1 MSRLPPLNALRAFET
16 SARLGSFTRAAEE
29 LHVTQ
34 AAVSQQ
40 VKQLEQHLGNPLFMR
55 EAKGLRLTDAGRSY
69 LPALTQAFHT
79 LRSSTEELFGERG
92 RTQLSVRASN
102 SFAEHFLAPRL
113 QRFLA
118 DYPRFRVRIS
128 SSPWTACAE
137 QTNADVEICNGY
149 GDWSDRQ
156 VERLTNEHW
165 LTVCSP
171 ATLERRGWPGSAQ
184 ALMEWPLYS
193 VLGYREGWNEWLSCQ
208 QTSGLAPPPSLEF
221 DTTTLAMQAV
231 RYGDGALLTRSFL
244 VSDALQRGELVQ
256 PHPGVLP
263 TRGGHYLVCQRGDQR
278 PKVLAFCDWL
288 RRERRGHQAGL
299 RLQPPGLAQE

>member
-1 MSRLPPLNALRAFET
+1 MSSLPPLNALRAFEA

-40 VKQLEQHLGNPLFMR
+40 VKQLEQHLNNSLFIR
-55 EAKGLRLTDAGRSY
+55 EAKGLRLTEAGRSY

-79 LRSSTEELFGERG
+79 LRNSTEELFGERG

-113 QRFLA
+113 HRFLA
-118 DYPRFRVRIS
+118 EYPRFRVRVS
-128 SSPWTACAE
+128 SSPWTLFDE
-137 QTNADVEICNGY
+137 QSNVDVEICNGY
-149 GDWSDRQ
+149 GDWSNRQ
-156 VERLTNEHW
+156 VERLTSEHW
-165 LTVCSP
+165 LVVCSP
-171 ATLERRGWPGSAQ
+171 ATLDRRGPPTTAEELAQ
-184 ALMEWPLYS
+184 WPLLS
-193 VLGYREGWNEWLSCQ
+193 VLGYREGWSEWLASQ
-208 QTSGLAPPPSLEF
+208 LVNRPSPAPCLEF

-231 RYGDGALLTRSFL
+231 QHADGVLLTRSFL
-244 VSDALQRGELVQ
+244 VSDALRRGELVQ
-256 PHPGVLP
+256 AHPGIMP

-288 RRERRGHQAGL
+288 RRELRAHQARSSL
-299 RLQPPGLAQE
+299 V

>member
-1 MSRLPPLNALRAFET
+1 MSCLPPLNALRAFEA

-40 VKQLEQHLGNPLFMR
+40 VKQLEQHLNNSLFIR
-55 EAKGLRLTDAGRSY
+55 EAKGLRLTEAGRSY

-113 QRFLA
+113 HRFLA
-118 DYPRFRVRIS
+118 EYPRFRVRVS
-128 SSPWTACAE
+128 SSPWTLFDE
-137 QTNADVEICNGY
+137 QSNVDVEICNGY
-149 GDWSDRQ
+149 GDWSNRQ
-156 VERLTNEHW
+156 VERLTSEHW
-165 LTVCSP
+165 LVVCSP
-171 ATLERRGWPGSAQ
+171 DTLDRRGPPTTAEEL
-184 ALMEWPLYS
+184 AEWPLLS
-193 VLGYREGWNEWLSCQ
+193 VLGYREGWSEWLASQ
-208 QTSGLAPPPSLEF
+208 LVNRPSPPPCLEF

-231 RYGDGALLTRSFL
+231 QHADGVLLTRSFL

-256 PHPGVLP
+256 PHPGIMP

-288 RRERRGHQAGL
+288 RRELRAHQARSSL
-299 RLQPPGLAQE
+299 V